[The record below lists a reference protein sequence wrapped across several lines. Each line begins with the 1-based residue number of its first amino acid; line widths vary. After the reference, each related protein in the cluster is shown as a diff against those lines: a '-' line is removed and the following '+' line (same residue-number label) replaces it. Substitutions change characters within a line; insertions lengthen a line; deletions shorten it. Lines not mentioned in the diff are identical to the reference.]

1 MAETSTT
8 LGRSASAR
16 WPTSLASAASCE
28 AWLANF
34 TVVMAAKARGTAR
47 PRWRKKLEAVVHQP
61 GQGEDQKD
69 MHRDLVSA
77 ERLVG
82 HRGLLLD
89 EVVRHEGAV
98 FCVPAEANVVIAR
111 IPNSVSTD
119 VSVTPTATLSTAEQ
133 EPAKRR
139 RKTRP
144 VAGCQAPWRVRS
156 PDSWRIEAAADRLA
170 DVLARAPGR
179 SPTR

>member
-1 MAETSTT
+1 
-8 LGRSASAR
+8 
-16 WPTSLASAASCE
+16 
-28 AWLANF
+28 
-34 TVVMAAKARGTAR
+34 
-47 PRWRKKLEAVVHQP
+47 
-61 GQGEDQKD
+61 

-170 DVLARAPGR
+170 DVLARAWPVTDALTAAAAIAAQR
-179 SPTR
+179 SALEARRAEAAAPAPDSPA